1 MLRWSR
7 SIADRLRSLLARI
20 LREDGGS
27 ASLEFLTVGL
37 LMLVPL
43 IYVVV
48 ALGQIQHQ
56 ALGAEAA
63 ARHVARAIS
72 LSSDAASAGSSAFEV
87 QSAVMARVA
96 APVSAVIPS
105 AARRRLSP
113 CDATSTQ
120 APEPQTSSVGPHPAS
135 TLPSTLHLQ
144 GLELVPCTLE
154 VGDYILSPELCV
166 ERKALPD
173 LIASFGSGRLH
184 TQCTAMCRYYAI
196 PILLIEFSG
205 DKAFQLQ
212 GYDLGSDIS
221 IVATGSKKRSSR
233 KPTTIITHA
242 LERGYVHNC

>member
-72 LSSDAASAGSSAFEV
+72 LSSDAASAGSSASQV
-87 QSAVMARVA
+87 LSAVMAEYDLDASITSLSISCVPASASCPTAGSTVRVSVA
-96 APVSAVIPS
+96 TRVSLPLAPPVLGLDQVASVPVEASAVQRMS
-105 AARRRLSP
+105 R
-113 CDATSTQ
+113 
-120 APEPQTSSVGPHPAS
+120 
-135 TLPSTLHLQ
+135 
-144 GLELVPCTLE
+144 
-154 VGDYILSPELCV
+154 
-166 ERKALPD
+166 
-173 LIASFGSGRLH
+173 FWSG
-184 TQCTAMCRYYAI
+184 
-196 PILLIEFSG
+196 G
-205 DKAFQLQ
+205 
-212 GYDLGSDIS
+212 
-221 IVATGSKKRSSR
+221 
-233 KPTTIITHA
+233 
-242 LERGYVHNC
+242 